1 MSSINIHTAVATKT
15 NQKHLPLPWYN
26 KKQWLAMKAFCID
39 ADAFCDNYT
48 EWRKAADKVIVE
60 VTNRGFDVKLLPIH
74 LKTFQGWCSYHRMQ
88 PNKNARKLFIEY
100 LLERE
105 KQER

>member
-1 MSSINIHTAVATKT
+1 MSSSNDNTAIS
-15 NQKHLPLPWYN
+15 QKIGQKNLPLPWYN

-39 ADAFCDNYT
+39 TEAFCDSYS
-48 EWRKAADKVIVE
+48 EWQKAADKIIVE
-60 VTNRGFDVKLLPIH
+60 VTNRGFDVKLLPIY

-88 PNKNARKLFIEY
+88 PNKNARKLFIDY

-105 KQER
+105 KEDR